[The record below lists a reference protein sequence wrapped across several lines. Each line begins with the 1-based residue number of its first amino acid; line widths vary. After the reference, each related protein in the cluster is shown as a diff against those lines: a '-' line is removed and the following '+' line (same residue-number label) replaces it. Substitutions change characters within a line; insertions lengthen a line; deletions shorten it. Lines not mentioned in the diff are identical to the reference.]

1 MANII
6 YMHLL
11 HRFLVHLY
19 GLVCFSSQQVNLPEH
34 HEGFVVLVYLE
45 SYLKM
50 FLSLRE
56 TEDQNDQI
64 PVEQLQFVLL

>member
-11 HRFLVHLY
+11 HCFLVHLY

-45 SYLKM
+45 SYL
-50 FLSLRE
+50 
-56 TEDQNDQI
+56 
-64 PVEQLQFVLL
+64 